1 MTEERSA
8 AMIDVREQNRAAL
21 DAVRVRRD
29 LLFETILELESALGA
44 PASDRVAAWAT
55 EVSAALDRL
64 RSVFEHHVA
73 DTESDGGFFDEIMD
87 DEPRLS
93 RAVERMRADHVT
105 IATTADELAERL
117 RALRADAGPTTDV
130 DAIRAGVL
138 DLIRAL
144 LVHRH
149 RGSELVYEAYNVD
162 LSVGD

>member
-1 MTEERSA
+1 MPD
-8 AMIDVREQNRAAL
+8 IREQNRQAL
-21 DAVRVRRD
+21 AAVRVRRD
-29 LLFETILELESALGA
+29 TLLDSILEVEQAL
-44 PASDRVAAWAT
+44 ASPGTERTRAWAAD
-55 EVSAALDRL
+55 VSAAVDRL
-64 RSVFEHHVA
+64 CAVFEAHVG
-73 DTESDGGFFDEIMD
+73 DTERDGGFFDELLD

-105 IATTADELAERL
+105 IATTAEELAERL
-117 RALRADAGPTTDV
+117 RGAGADADVDALRAA
-130 DAIRAGVL
+130 VL

>member
-1 MTEERSA
+1 MPD
-8 AMIDVREQNRAAL
+8 IREQNRAAL

-29 LLFETILELESALGA
+29 ALLDAILELEQALAA
-44 PASDRVAAWAT
+44 PATDRVRAWTAD
-55 EVSAALDRL
+55 VSLALDQL
-64 RSVFEHHVA
+64 RAVFGHHVA
-73 DTESDGGFFDEIMD
+73 DTEVDGGFFDEILEE
-87 DEPRLS
+87 EPRLT

-105 IATTADELAERL
+105 IATTADDLGERFHDAGANADVD
-117 RALRADAGPTTDV
+117 ALRAA
-130 DAIRAGVL
+130 VL